1 MESDRSGQPRA
12 TSGAGQP
19 AWPLRAAVY
28 GLLLLA
34 FTAPVSLDPGGRT
47 FAQGPDT
54 RLYLWTLGWDLHAFK
69 TDPLRVFDANI
80 FFPEA
85 RTLAY
90 SEHLIGAALLA
101 LPLSLFTNN
110 LDLILNFVLL
120 LATFLGALGCDRLA
134 RECGASPRGALLA
147 GIVGGFSG
155 PRLTRLTQAHL
166 ATLHFVPWALA
177 FAIRY
182 LRLGRRRD
190 LLATLALFS
199 LQALTSGHGGLFLAL
214 ALALLFGGALVSRK
228 LRPAEAIRDC
238 GLAGLLLLL
247 VNVPF
252 VIPYYEV
259 RGRVGLTRVIEDAE
273 GYAPSPASWL
283 QSPTRAQTLITSRLD
298 SLRPSIESANAAL
311 FPGCVFLG
319 LAALGA
325 SGLARRKEARTMAV
339 VFVTV
344 LAALTFWLALGPPF
358 GLYRLGYALIPGFD
372 LIRVPSRFFLLTLT
386 ALSALAALGLDRIRR
401 PQVAWALVA
410 VAILECVP
418 LAWDS
423 PHDPIVTPP
432 VDAWLATQPKPFR
445 VVELPIPLPDNSVRQ
460 ARFHSEYMIHG
471 AAHWQPMVN
480 GYSSLVPPLHVRL
493 YAELHEFPT
502 ESGLAEL
509 ERLGVN
515 YAVVHTEMY
524 QPERWAEKERALAAF
539 GDRIRLLRVEGEG
552 RVYGLTRGTTLPS
565 PLDLSS
571 LRGASPFGTATKQPP
586 PTTTKPGRDPG
597 RGCFGPLP
605 TDLGLAMT
613 RGQRG
618 WVVGWYQ

>member
-1 MESDRSGQPRA
+1 LESGRSAPSPA

-19 AWPLRAAVY
+19 AWLIRAAVY
-28 GLLLLA
+28 GLLLIA
-34 FTAPVSLDPGGRT
+34 FTAPVSLDPSGRT

-69 TDPLRVFDANI
+69 TDPLHVFDANI

-101 LPLSLFTNN
+101 LPLSLFTGN

-120 LATFLGALGCDRLA
+120 LATFVGALGCDRLA

-182 LRLGRRRD
+182 LRLGNRRD
-190 LLATLALFS
+190 LLATLALFTA
-199 LQALTSGHGGLFLAL
+199 QALTSGHGGLFLAL
-214 ALALLFGGALVSRK
+214 ALALLFGGALVSGN
-228 LRPAEAIRDC
+228 LRPAQAIRDG

-247 VNVPF
+247 MNLPF

-273 GYAPSPASWL
+273 GYVPTIGSWL
-283 QSPTRAQTLITSRLD
+283 QSPTRTQTALTSSLD
-298 SLRPSIESANAAL
+298 ALRPTVESANAAL
-311 FPGCVFLG
+311 FPGFVFLG
-319 LAALGA
+319 LAAFG
-325 SGLARRKEARTMAV
+325 GLAPIRDRGARTLATALM
-339 VFVTV
+339 
-344 LAALTFWLALGPPF
+344 AALAGLTLWLALGPPF

-386 ALSALAALGLDRIRR
+386 ALSALAALGLDRVRR
-401 PQVAWALVA
+401 PAVAWALVA

-418 LAWDS
+418 VAWDS
-423 PHDPIVTPP
+423 PRDPIVTPP
-432 VDAWLATQPKPFR
+432 ADAWLADQPKPFR
-445 VVELPIPLPDNSVRQ
+445 VVELPIPLPDNPVRQ

-471 AAHWQPMVN
+471 AAHWQRMVN
-480 GYSSLVPPLHVRL
+480 GYSSLVPPLHMKL

-502 ESGLAEL
+502 ESGLGEL

-515 YAVVHTEMY
+515 YVVVHTDMY
-524 QPERWAEKERALAAF
+524 QPDRWAEKERAIASF

-552 RVYGLTRGTTLPS
+552 RIYAIGLPGPARN
-565 PLDLSS
+565 
-571 LRGASPFGTATKQPP
+571 AAPF
-586 PTTTKPGRDPG
+586 
-597 RGCFGPLP
+597 
-605 TDLGLAMT
+605 
-613 RGQRG
+613 
-618 WVVGWYQ
+618 